1 MNWQVDGMLDLLNQ
15 LSKIDY
21 ENLDID
27 ELLEQRECNPFD
39 CEWMRVYQA
48 IEALKVN
55 QEVDDTTEIREK
67 AFMIVYEQSGSDEL
81 AGYVSDDF
89 GLIADSKSLHYSD
102 KWLTKL
108 IVCYQKNTIPC
119 GEL

>member
-1 MNWQVDGMLDLLNQ
+1 MLDLLNK

-39 CEWMRVYQA
+39 CEWMRVYRA

-55 QEVDDTTEIREK
+55 QQVDDTTEIREK
-67 AFMIVYEQSGSDEL
+67 AFMIVYDQSSSDEL

-89 GLIADSKSLHYSD
+89 GLIADSKALHYSD
-102 KWLTKL
+102 GWLSKL
-108 IVCYQKNTIPC
+108 IACYQKATIPC

>member
-1 MNWQVDGMLDLLNQ
+1 MNWQVDEMLDLLNK

-39 CEWMRVYQA
+39 CEWMRVYRA

-55 QEVDDTTEIREK
+55 QQVDDTTEIRK
-67 AFMIVYEQSGSDEL
+67 KVFLIVYEQSGSDEL

-89 GLIADSKSLHYSD
+89 GLIADGKSLHYSD

-108 IVCYQKNTIPC
+108 IACYQKATIPC

>member
-1 MNWQVDGMLDLLNQ
+1 MLDLLNK

-39 CEWMRVYQA
+39 CEWMRVYRA

-55 QEVDDTTEIREK
+55 QHEEE
-67 AFMIVYEQSGSDEL
+67 
-81 AGYVSDDF
+81 
-89 GLIADSKSLHYSD
+89 
-102 KWLTKL
+102 
-108 IVCYQKNTIPC
+108 
-119 GEL
+119 